1 MAGLFLNFTS
11 INTFESYCLILI
23 RRVLTGLN
31 ELYVIVFDFISLLRC
46 VGRFVWKGCLPTQ
59 LIFSVLVS
67 ETVQL
72 QKGTD
77 GQKRS
82 TSSPKH
88 LQQLRLFSGITK
100 ALQLRAH
107 GPRQAVVAW
116 GVVPTVVAST
126 RFEHLANGQ
135 PSVRELEHLWNKDGN
150 STICAAQN
158 GWRDL

>member
-1 MAGLFLNFTS
+1 LH
-11 INTFESYCLILI
+11 LILFHY
-23 RRVLTGLN
+23 L
-31 ELYVIVFDFISLLRC
+31 
-46 VGRFVWKGCLPTQ
+46 Q
-59 LIFSVLVS
+59 FSVIVS

-82 TSSPKH
+82 TYSPKH

-126 RFEHLANGQ
+126 RFEHKRSTLRKGIGTLVEQ
-135 PSVRELEHLWNKDGN
+135 GREFDYVSPLR
-150 STICAAQN
+150 AAQN
-158 GWRDL
+158 GWLDL